1 MNSAIKD
8 YVINK
13 AIQYCEPCGVDEEK
27 QLLAFEPADLKS
39 IINDVIQICA
49 DMVID
54 PANRLEVL
62 KLGDF
67 K

>member
-1 MNSAIKD
+1 MHSAIKD
-8 YVINK
+8 TLVDK
-13 AIQYCEPCGVDEEK
+13 AITYSEQINVDEER
-27 QLLAFEPADLKS
+27 QLVAFEPEDLLS

-54 PANRLEVL
+54 PVNRLEIL
-62 KLGDF
+62 KLGNF

>member
-1 MNSAIKD
+1 MHSAIKD
-8 YVINK
+8 TLVNK
-13 AIQYCEPCGVDEEK
+13 AINYSEQINVDEER
-27 QLLAFEPADLKS
+27 QLVAFEPEDLLS

-54 PANRLEVL
+54 PANRLEIL
-62 KLGDF
+62 KLGNF